1 MLRVIQ
7 EKRSACDTAIRS
19 EGDTSAQGD
28 LAGRLPIIKGGDWM
42 KTLSAILEA
51 EGGFSSQQEIEVAQR
66 IIAELVPLMEDLS
79 DQENAFAAWSL
90 SDFE

>member
-1 MLRVIQ
+1 VERTRGAAYVLQ
-7 EKRSACDTAIRS
+7 GT
-19 EGDTSAQGD
+19 GDFGD
-28 LAGRLPIIKGGDWM
+28 ECYVTPYGHSIIKGGDWM

-51 EGGFSSQQEIEVAQR
+51 EGGFSSQQEI
-66 IIAELVPLMEDLS
+66 S